1 MQPRISVKRTWS
13 DADVVRLSLEV
24 CDGTSRVVVEAY
36 AGLDWGTAS
45 ARSLKAFGEQI
56 HGGIFDLEA
65 GKDGREYAGG
75 AFRARF
81 HWFRP
86 RALLI
91 STLQQ
96 GDFFEFKGAKVST
109 EATMFLRTELGLL
122 DQFVAA
128 DGGRAPWHHA
138 GQQPPRLNRGRSSA
152 TSVPAM

>member
-13 DADVVRLSLEV
+13 DADVVQLSFEV
-24 CDGTSRVVVEAY
+24 CDGKSSFVVEAY

-45 ARSLKAFGEQI
+45 AKNLKAFGEQI
-56 HGGIFDLEA
+56 HGGIYDLEA
-65 GKDGREYAGG
+65 GDDGPEYAGG

-91 STLQQ
+91 STTQQ
-96 GDFFEFKGAKVST
+96 GDFFEFKGAQVSD
-109 EATMFLRTELGLL
+109 EAKMFLRTEPGLL

-128 DGGRAPWHHA
+128 LPALDRCDGEEAVL
-138 GQQPPRLNRGRSSA
+138 QCV
-152 TSVPAM
+152 SVEQ